1 VYVAKLQKTHQ
12 QREPAHP
19 VKGKAQEGERRLRRV
34 EEDET
39 ARMAEPQKA
48 QQEK

>member
-1 VYVAKLQKTHQ
+1 MDKEKEWEK
-12 QREPAHP
+12 RPACP

-34 EEDET
+34 EGSEAVCPTEGNV
-39 ARMAEPQKA
+39 